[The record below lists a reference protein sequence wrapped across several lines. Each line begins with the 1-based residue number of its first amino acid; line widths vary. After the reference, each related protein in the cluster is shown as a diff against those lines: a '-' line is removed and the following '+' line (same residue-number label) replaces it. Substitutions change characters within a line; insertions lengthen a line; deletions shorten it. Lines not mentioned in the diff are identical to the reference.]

1 MRKGRTTSSAARFLG
16 LPIMDNGLTV
26 NVTDA
31 AVANVWGDA
40 EDRDY
45 DQLTRELNDLLRL
58 KAPIVAMKRFRT
70 IEDCLAIEG
79 LRRPSSDQRFTTD
92 QLVGQARWF
101 GKGLCVTAEDLA
113 GRQCSAVVG
122 LTPRDDAFLGGKEF
136 EDVWYETQADC
147 AAHQR
152 AMACAPYGHY
162 HALAVW
168 QLERVKIGNPDICL
182 IYATPG
188 QMIIL
193 INALQWTK
201 YEQMP
206 FSCVGESS
214 CADSWGRAMMT
225 GKPSVSIPCFAERK
239 FGGVLD
245 EELLIA
251 LPPSYLPKI
260 VGGLRA
266 LQANGIRYPI
276 AHLGTRH
283 PAGPVLDAIYGD
295 GAE

>member
-1 MRKGRTTSSAARFLG
+1 M
-16 LPIMDNGLTV
+16 
-26 NVTDA
+26 NVTYA
-31 AVANVWGDA
+31 CVANVWGDA

-45 DQLTRELNDLLRL
+45 AQLTRELNDLLRL
-58 KAPIVAMKRFRT
+58 KAPIVAMKRYRR

-79 LRRPSSDQRFTTD
+79 LQRPATDKRYATD

-101 GKGLCVTAEDLA
+101 GKGLCVTAADLA

-122 LTPRDDAFLGGKEF
+122 LTPRDDAFLSGKEF
-136 EDVWYETQADC
+136 EGVWYETQPDC

-152 AMACAPYGHY
+152 AMACAPYGEY
-162 HALAVW
+162 GALAVC
-168 QLERVKIGNPDICL
+168 QLDRTKIGNPDVCL

-193 INALQWTK
+193 INALQWAD
-201 YEQMP
+201 YREMP

-225 GKPSVSIPCFAERK
+225 GAPSVSIPCFAERK

-251 LPPSYLPKI
+251 LPPSFLPKI
-260 VGGLRA
+260 VEGLRA
-266 LQANGIRYPI
+266 LRKNGIRYPI
-276 AHLGTRH
+276 AQIGTLN
-283 PAGPVLDAIYGD
+283 PAGPLIDAVYGEP
-295 GAE
+295 GG